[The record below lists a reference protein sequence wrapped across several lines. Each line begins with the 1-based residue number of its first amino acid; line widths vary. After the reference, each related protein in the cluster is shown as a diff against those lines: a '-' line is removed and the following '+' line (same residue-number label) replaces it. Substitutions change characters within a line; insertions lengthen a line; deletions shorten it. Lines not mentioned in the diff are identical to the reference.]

1 MLGCPL
7 SWFSRKCLLFVGFQG
22 VNKPTCFLVKLSIS
36 VPALTWALIRTEI
49 IWRCLV
55 PHLRLGTWGREGCGS
70 PAFHPQL
77 SLTWAVSGA
86 LCSSAASG
94 VCWRLC
100 WSCVPPELLCVP
112 LPAAI
117 SSALMCLEKQS
128 GRGFLSKFSPLQN
141 LLFLWC
147 FNLAVA
153 WLALLCSLCCLCGSD

>member
-7 SWFSRKCLLFVGFQG
+7 SWFSRKCLLFVGYQG

-49 IWRCLV
+49 IWRYLV

-77 SLTWAVSGA
+77 SLTWAVAGA

-100 WSCVPPELLCVP
+100 WSCVPPELLCVLCQ
-112 LPAAI
+112 LPSAQLWCAWRSRVAEVSYQ
-117 SSALMCLEKQS
+117 SSALIRICFFFDVLT
-128 GRGFLSKFSPLQN
+128 
-141 LLFLWC
+141 LL
-147 FNLAVA
+147 
-153 WLALLCSLCCLCGSD
+153 